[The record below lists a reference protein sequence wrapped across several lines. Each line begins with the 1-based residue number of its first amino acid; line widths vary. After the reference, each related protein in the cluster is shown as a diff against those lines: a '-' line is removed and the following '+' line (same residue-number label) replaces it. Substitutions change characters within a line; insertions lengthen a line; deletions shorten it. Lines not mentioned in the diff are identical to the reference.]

1 MRRREFFTLLG
12 GAAAWAPMARAQQ
25 VESMR
30 RVGLLFGSDD
40 ATSRGR
46 IELLREAL
54 RELNWVEG
62 QNIRLDVRQGA
73 GDANAIRIAVAEL
86 VALKPDVIIASSGS
100 VLGRLLEATRSVPIV
115 FAAVPDPVGSGFVDS
130 LSHPGGNA
138 TGFMQF
144 EYGLTG
150 KWLEL
155 LRELAPG
162 IKRVAVIWDPNL
174 PAGVGQFAIIQAVA
188 SALSIEITPFKFR
201 DIVETEHELAAF
213 ARSGNAGLIITAAS
227 VLANREQFTELAAR
241 VKLPAI
247 YPNRRFVDLGGLM
260 AYAADFDAQY
270 RGAAGYVDRILKG
283 EKPADMPVQ
292 APTKYDLMI
301 NLKAAK
307 ALGITVPPSL
317 LARANEVIE

>member
-1 MRRREFFTLLG
+1 MRRREFITFVG
-12 GAAAWAPMARAQQ
+12 GAAAWPLVAGAQQ
-25 VESMR
+25 AERTR
-30 RVGLLFGSDD
+30 RVGVLFGSDD
-40 ATSRGR
+40 ASSRGR
-46 IELLREAL
+46 VELLREAL
-54 RELNWVEG
+54 RKLNWIDG

-73 GDANAIRIAVAEL
+73 GDANAIRVAVAEL

-115 FAAVPDPVGSGFVDS
+115 FAAVPDPVGSGFVNS

-155 LRELAPG
+155 LRELAPS
-162 IKRVAVIWDPNL
+162 IKRVAVIWDPDL

-188 SALSIEITPFKFR
+188 SALGIEITPFKFR
-201 DIVETEHELAAF
+201 DITETERGLAAF
-213 ARSGNAGLIITAAS
+213 VHSGNGGLIVTAAS
-227 VLANREQFTELAAR
+227 VLANRELFIELTAR

-260 AYAADFDAQY
+260 SYAADFDVQY
-270 RGAAGYVDRILKG
+270 RGAASYVDRILKG
-283 EKPADMPVQ
+283 EKPTDMPVQ
-292 APTKYDLMI
+292 APNKYELII
-301 NLKAAK
+301 NLRTAK
-307 ALGITVPPSL
+307 ALGLTIPPAL
-317 LARANEVIE
+317 LARADEVIE